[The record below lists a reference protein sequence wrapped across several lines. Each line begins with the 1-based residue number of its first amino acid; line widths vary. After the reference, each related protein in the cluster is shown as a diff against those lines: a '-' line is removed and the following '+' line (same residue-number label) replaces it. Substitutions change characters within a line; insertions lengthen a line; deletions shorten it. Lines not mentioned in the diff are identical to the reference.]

1 MFEAISA
8 LFNYQFMQYAFFA
21 CLLAS
26 FGCGIIGSYVV
37 VKRIGFLAGGI
48 AHTVLA
54 GMGIAYFYGGS
65 LMLGAVLVAITSA
78 ILIGLIK
85 LKWGQDEDILIAAFW
100 SVGMAIGILFI
111 SKTPGYNIDLMSY
124 LFGNILL
131 VTERDLLFMLLLD
144 IAIVVTVTAFYKQF
158 LATAFDEE
166 FAGLRGVH
174 VEWIYILMLCL
185 IALTVV
191 LLINIVGL
199 ILVIALLI
207 LPAASAAQFA
217 GSITRMMVLSVLLSL
232 VITVSGLLLSYTPDL
247 PSGSTII
254 VVAGF
259 VYLISMLLRRLLTRI
274 RKQKIADAE
283 N

>member
-1 MFEAISA
+1 
-8 LFNYQFMQYAFFA
+8 
-21 CLLAS
+21 
-26 FGCGIIGSYVV
+26 
-37 VKRIGFLAGGI
+37 
-48 AHTVLA
+48 
-54 GMGIAYFYGGS
+54 MGIAYFLGGP
-65 LMLGAVLVAITSA
+65 LMLGAVIVALLSA
-78 ILIGLIK
+78 VLIGLIK
-85 LKWGQDEDILIAAFW
+85 LRWRQDEDILIAAFW

-111 SKTPGYNIDLMSY
+111 SRTPGYNIDLMSY

-131 VTERDLLFMLLLD
+131 VTKQDLLFMLLLD
-144 IAIVVTVTAFYKQF
+144 VAIIATVSAFYKQF

-207 LPAASAAQFA
+207 LPAASAALFA
-217 GSITRMMVLSVLLSL
+217 GSIARMMASAVFLSMIV
-232 VITVSGLLLSYTPDL
+232 TVSGLLLSYAPDL

-254 VVAGF
+254 VLSGVVYVA
-259 VYLISMLLRRLLTRI
+259 LIFLRLLLDR
-274 RKQKIADAE
+274 RSKQKIADRVM
-283 N
+283 